1 MDSYKL
7 LTSIIFFLW
16 TICIISA
23 QNFQC
28 NSSDT
33 CHCTTVQTHYE
44 YLCPPEEV
52 DVVLKVEPQYLV
64 DVQCITDK
72 SNWIDPKLPQLNL
85 GYVEAFK
92 FRNCPIPDSVST
104 FMDNL
109 GVYKVKSLKAD
120 YMKYFKHFKASFL
133 SGLSYLESL
142 TLSNNEI
149 EIIDDDV
156 FMGSSNLTEIDL
168 GSNSIRLT
176 PNLFKYTEK
185 LTLIDLSMNNLDS
198 IPDTLFHNLNN
209 LRVLFLWGS
218 NFTTINGSI
227 FRDLT
232 SLRTLELSHCHIQ
245 HLPYDAFY
253 SLKNLT
259 AINLGMNEFETL
271 PANTFAKSTL
281 LETIKME
288 NNPHLQSLPDYLFVN
303 LKLLKT
309 VGLKRCKLNFL
320 PENLFAECTSLQNVS
335 LGHNELKTIP
345 ENIFKDLSKLENLDL
360 SDNDIQNLPE
370 KVFHSLENL
379 KRLNL
384 ANNKLT
390 TIVSKLFFGLL
401 SLEIINLSNNQ
412 LVSIQRYSFQRLTI
426 LKEIDLSHNY
436 LVLKENFTTVSP
448 FNDNLQLEKVDLS
461 HNNITRISDDWI
473 ISKIHLREIDFSH
486 NQIDNINF
494 RYLITVSPRLQID
507 LSKNRIKVVNFTYS
521 EKLARSQGNLNSYP
535 ADAPNTEVL
544 LGENPVI
551 CDCHIFDFV
560 RYLRRD
566 IDPMVPSLVTVKAD
580 SLTCQSPDYLKGILV
595 KDLELKMLT
604 CELQQLEN
612 RKCPQNCSCIVRPWD
627 KALIINCIN
636 ASLTHVPE
644 LSSETSSIFNHTE
657 IYLANNNITS
667 GPTVYMGYEN
677 ITVLDLSSNSIDGFQ
692 WVPPKLESLILENN
706 NLSFLNF
713 EVLDML
719 NRSMLK
725 HIYLGRNPWDCN
737 CETANFSQFLLTHL
751 PQQQIDVK
759 NIKCKQSREL
769 LVQLD
774 FKELCPN
781 YRLLA
786 VSVSVSVALM
796 ALLVAVLTIVYYRY
810 ELEIKVWLYAHN
822 ILLWWITEEEIDKD
836 MQYDAFI
843 SYSHQDENFVTNDL
857 VPNLEKG
864 PQRYDLCI
872 HIRDWIAGEFIPTQ
886 IVNSVEK
893 SRRTIVILSPSFL
906 SSCWGKME
914 FSTAHAKSVKDGRR
928 RVIVIVY
935 GDVDLE
941 KDLNDELKAYIKT
954 NTYVKWGDPWFWDK
968 LRYALPHSKIKMTRK
983 SQNIMIN
990 MNDKLDLLNNIPS
1003 TPNSGS
1009 TPPALDMEPP
1019 LLLKDHPL
1027 NFRSNEILTPP
1038 AEAGLKP
1045 LLMTSTK

>member
-1 MDSYKL
+1 MS
-7 LTSIIFFLW
+7 

-33 CHCTTVQTHYE
+33 CLCTTIRTSYE
-44 YLCPPEEV
+44 YQCPLEEAEI
-52 DVVLKVEPQYLV
+52 VLKVQPQYLV
-64 DVQCITDK
+64 AVQCIIDK
-72 SNWIDPKLPQLNL
+72 LNWIDSKLPQLNL
-85 GYVEAFK
+85 GYIESFT

-104 FMDNL
+104 FMDSI

-120 YMKYFKHFKASFL
+120 FMKYLKHLKASFF

-149 EIIDDDV
+149 EVIDENV
-156 FMGSSNLTEIDL
+156 FMGLSNLTEIDL
-168 GSNSIRLT
+168 GFNSMRLT

-185 LTLIDLSMNNLDS
+185 LTIIDLSMNNLDS
-198 IPDTLFHNLNN
+198 IPDTLFHNLKN
-209 LRVLFLWGS
+209 LQILFLWS
-218 NFTTINGSI
+218 NNFTTINGSI

-232 SLRTLELSHCHIQ
+232 SLKTLELSHCHIKY
-245 HLPYDAFY
+245 LPYDAFY
-253 SLKNLT
+253 SLKGLT
-259 AINLGMNEFETL
+259 AINLGMNELETI

-288 NNPHLQSLPDYLFVN
+288 NNPNLQDLPDYLFVN
-303 LKLLKT
+303 LKNLKNAALH
-309 VGLKRCKLNFL
+309 GCKLNFL
-320 PENLFAECTSLQNVS
+320 PENLFAGCTSLENIS
-335 LGHNELKTIP
+335 LGHNELKTLP
-345 ENIFKDLSKLENLDL
+345 EKIFKDLSKLENLDL
-360 SDNDIQNLPE
+360 SGNDIQNLPE

-379 KRLNL
+379 KRLNF

-401 SLEIINLSNNQ
+401 SLETINLSNNQ
-412 LVSIQRYSFQRLTI
+412 LVSIQRFSFQRLTI

-436 LVLKENFTTVSP
+436 LALNENFTNASP
-448 FNDNLQLEKVDLS
+448 FNDNLQLETVDLS
-461 HNNITRISDDWI
+461 YNNITCISDDWV
-473 ISKIHLREIDFSH
+473 ISKVHLRELDFSH
-486 NQIDNINF
+486 NQIDSINF
-494 RYLITVSPRLQID
+494 GYLITVSPRLQIN
-507 LSKNRIKVVNFTYS
+507 LSNNWIKVVNFTYS
-521 EKLARSQGNLNSYP
+521 ETLARSQGHFNAYS
-535 ADAPNTEVL
+535 ADKPNTVVIL
-544 LGENPVI
+544 DENPVN

-560 RYLRRD
+560 RYFRRD

-580 SLTCQSPDYLKGILV
+580 SLKCQSPNYLSGTLV
-595 KDLELKMLT
+595 KDLQLKMLT
-604 CELQQLEN
+604 CGLQQLEN
-612 RKCPQNCSCIVRPWD
+612 RKCPLNCSCVVRPWD
-627 KALIINCIN
+627 KALIINCN
-636 ASLTHVPE
+636 NESLTHVPE
-644 LSSETSSIFNHTE
+644 LSSQTSYTFNHTE

-667 GPTVYMGYEN
+667 GPTVNLGYEN
-677 ITVLDLSSNSIDGFQ
+677 VTVLDLSSNSINRFQ
-692 WVPPKLESLILENN
+692 WVPPKLENLILENN

-713 EVLDML
+713 EVLEML

-725 HIYLGRNPWDCN
+725 HIYLGENPWDCN
-737 CETANFSQFLLTHL
+737 CDTANFSQFLVTHL

-759 NIKCKQSREL
+759 NIKCKQSEEL

-786 VSVSVSVALM
+786 VSISVSVALM
-796 ALLVAVLTIVYYRY
+796 ALLVAVLTIFYYRY
-810 ELEIKVWLYAHN
+810 ELEIKVWLFAHN
-822 ILLWWITEEEIDKD
+822 LLLCWITEEEIDKD

-857 VPNLEKG
+857 LPILEQG
-864 PQRYDLCI
+864 PQRYELCI

-906 SSCWGKME
+906 NSCWGKME
-914 FSTAHAKSVKDGRR
+914 FCTAHAKSVKDGRR

-941 KDLNDELKAYIKT
+941 KDLNDEMKAYIKT

-968 LRYALPHSKIKMTRK
+968 LRYALPHTKIKMTRK

-1027 NFRSNEILTPP
+1027 TFRSKEILTPP

-1045 LLMTSTK
+1045 LLLTSTK